1 MNKTAGSYMT
11 LQGLLSGIY
20 MHNISSKKTSKTD
33 LSIMTR
39 NYENTL
45 WFVCHTS
52 DKIFRWCV
60 KMQLVATSAS
70 KVIELNFACT
80 QCSNKKI
87 YIYLLYKTIFLR
99 TRIMWWSFWIIPCL
113 SRWVKYKLN
122 RWINWTDKK

>member
-1 MNKTAGSYMT
+1 MT
-11 LQGLLSGIY
+11 Q
-20 MHNISSKKTSKTD
+20 
-33 LSIMTR
+33 
-39 NYENTL
+39 NYEDTP

-87 YIYLLYKTIFLR
+87 IYIYYIERFSYEQGLCGEVAG
-99 TRIMWWSFWIIPCL
+99 SFH
-113 SRWVKYKLN
+113 VFHGELN
-122 RWINWTDKK
+122 INWTDE